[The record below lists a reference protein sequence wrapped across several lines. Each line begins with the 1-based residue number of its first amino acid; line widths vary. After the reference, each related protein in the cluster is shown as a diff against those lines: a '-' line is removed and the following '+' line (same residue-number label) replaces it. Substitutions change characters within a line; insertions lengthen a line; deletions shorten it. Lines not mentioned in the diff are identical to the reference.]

1 MLLCKRSSIYF
12 EGFWSF
18 CYWCNDNGF
27 FQEAYIRY
35 TVEEGDELLHD
46 GIFYHFTRSDP
57 GVDTYEKNFNY
68 KDTPNVELAKG
79 HKYEIWFAIHLYS
92 AAYGT
97 SQHGSAILIMNYYP
111 DVYLDL
117 DLIKIKV
124 DRENQ
129 PPNTPSR
136 PSGPTSGNI
145 NTFYTYTTSA
155 TDPNNDELYYQW
167 YGGDEYSSWF
177 GPYPS
182 GQQVSARHSWN
193 ERGTYNIK
201 VRVKDEYGEKSP
213 WSPPLSVS
221 MPRGKTAINYPFL
234 HLIKQITIKHIL
246 QLYTASYGYI

>member
-1 MLLCKRSSIYF
+1 
-12 EGFWSF
+12 
-18 CYWCNDNGF
+18 
-27 FQEAYIRY
+27 
-35 TVEEGDELLHD
+35 
-46 GIFYHFTRSDP
+46 
-57 GVDTYEKNFNY
+57 
-68 KDTPNVELAKG
+68 
-79 HKYEIWFAIHLYS
+79 
-92 AAYGT
+92 
-97 SQHGSAILIMNYYP
+97 MNYYP

-167 YGGDEYSSWF
+167 YWGDEYSSWF